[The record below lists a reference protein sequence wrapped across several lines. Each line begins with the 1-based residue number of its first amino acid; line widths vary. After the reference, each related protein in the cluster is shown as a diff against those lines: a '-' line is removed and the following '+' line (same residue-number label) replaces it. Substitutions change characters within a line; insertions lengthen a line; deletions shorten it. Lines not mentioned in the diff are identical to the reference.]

1 MGSIAMMGDLMLG
14 RGIDQ
19 IQRHSVDPVLFEP
32 AVRDARDYVSL
43 AEGRSGPV
51 PRDVTPDYIWGDALG
66 VLDDHAPGIIIG
78 NLETSI
84 TRSGDF
90 DPTKGIHYRCHPEN
104 VAILTSIASRSTLAL
119 TLANNH
125 VLDLGEAGLRETLST
140 CEAAGIP
147 AAGAG
152 MTATAARRAIRLDPK
167 DGSKPVAL
175 VAACLGD
182 SGVPEGWNARE
193 GSPGVFRL
201 PGLGSVEIAL
211 IRESLSPYPRE
222 EHTTVLSIHWGSN
235 WGYEVSEDKER
246 FARRLVDEGIVDI
259 VFGHSSHHPKP
270 FEIRR
275 GKPVFYGAG
284 DFVNDYEGIRGHGSF
299 RPELALLYLV
309 EYNPAERG
317 ATEPGPGSYRVR
329 LVPFERHKMRLRA
342 AGDEARA
349 WFAETLSRENRRV
362 RGPRL
367 VAGEEGILL
376 PTA

>member
-1 MGSIAMMGDLMLG
+1 MMGDLMLG

-19 IQRHSVDPVLFEP
+19 IQRHRVDPVLFEP

-43 AEGRSGPV
+43 AERRAGPI
-51 PRDVTPDYIWGDALG
+51 PRNVSPDYIWGDALG
-66 VLDDHAPGIIIG
+66 VLEKHRPGLILG

-84 TRSGDF
+84 TQSGDF

-104 VAILTSIASRSTLAL
+104 VAILSSLGTNSTLAV

-125 VLDLGEAGLRETLST
+125 VLDLGEVGLRETLSIL
-140 CEAAGIP
+140 EAAGVP
-147 AAGAG
+147 FAGAG
-152 MTATAARRAIRLDPK
+152 ITATEAHRGIRLDPQ

-182 SGVPEGWNARE
+182 SGVPEEWNAGNRR
-193 GSPGVFRL
+193 PGVFRL
-201 PGLGSVEIAL
+201 PGLGSEAMAL
-211 IRESLSPYPRE
+211 IKESLSPYPRE

-235 WGYEVSEDKER
+235 WGYDVSEDKQR
-246 FARRLVDEGIVDI
+246 FARSLVDQGVVDI

-275 GKPVFYGAG
+275 GKPIFYGAG
-284 DFVNDYEGIRGHGSF
+284 DFVNDYEGIRGHESY

-309 EYNPAERG
+309 DRG
-317 ATEPGPGSYRVR
+317 SRGTDAAQQGWETPSLR
-329 LVPFERHKMRLRA
+329 LAPFERYKMRLRA
-342 AGDEARA
+342 AGEEKRRWIAK
-349 WFAETLSRENRRV
+349 TLSRENQRV

-367 VAGEEGILL
+367 VGSEEGILL
-376 PTA
+376 SAE